1 MNCPYCEK
9 EMDEGYIQ
17 NMGLAKMDMGWYPKD
32 GGFLSV
38 EERLTT
44 SKAFSGRKVAAY
56 RCRNCRKMV
65 IEF

>member
-38 EERLTT
+38 
-44 SKAFSGRKVAAY
+44 
-56 RCRNCRKMV
+56 
-65 IEF
+65 